1 VSTAVAPETS
11 APAAG
16 RGLFNRDFLLLWQGQ
31 AVSQLG
37 NQAFAVAMMFWT
49 MEATGSASLMGL
61 LMSLA
66 LLPGVLLSPFGGTFA
81 DRYSR
86 VRILVVC
93 DLASGLAVAAL
104 AGLFFAGVPNETAV
118 AAMFATAVFAGIVRA
133 FFQPAIA
140 AALPDLVP
148 APHFMAAN
156 SLNQFSIQISQ
167 LLGQAAGGLLYRV
180 IGAPL
185 LFVLDALSFFYAG
198 ACAAL
203 IRAAPSAPRPAPK
216 SGPLRAFLLETRV
229 GLLFTWNREGLRN
242 VVLIASLINFLLAPF
257 SVLLP
262 FYVQLYLKAG
272 AAWYGFLIAALSA
285 GSIAGFLLAG
295 ALKLAPTARGRLLLA
310 GLVVGPIL
318 LGALGFATAAPLA
331 LLMIFGGGLAFG
343 LVNIYLI
350 TLIQLS
356 TPAELRG
363 RVLGLLTTLT
373 TGLLPLGMAL
383 SGVLGD
389 LTDKNVPLIFGVS
402 GALSVVLTLALAT
415 RPACQAF
422 FATPAPSAPPSASP
436 RVGEEPVEP

>member
-1 VSTAVAPETS
+1 VSGDA
-11 APAAG
+11 

-31 AVSQLG
+31 AISQLG
-37 NQAFAVAMMFWT
+37 NQAFVVAMMFWT

-81 DRYSR
+81 DRHSR
-86 VRILVVC
+86 VRILVIC
-93 DLASGLAVAAL
+93 DLASGLAIAAL
-104 AGLFFAGVPNETAV
+104 AALFYMGASTATAVTGLF
-118 AAMFATAVFAGIVRA
+118 AAAVFAGIVRS

-148 APHFMAAN
+148 APRLMAAN
-156 SLNQFSIQISQ
+156 SLNQLSIQVSQ
-167 LLGQAAGGLLYRV
+167 LLGQAAGGLLFRA

-203 IRAAPSAPRPAPK
+203 IRAAPPAPRPAPEG
-216 SGPLRAFLLETRV
+216 GPLRAFLRETGA
-229 GLLFTWNREGLRN
+229 GLRFTWSREGLRN
-242 VVLIASLINFLLAPF
+242 VMLIAALINFFVAPF
-257 SVLLP
+257 YVLLP

-272 AAWYGFLIAALSA
+272 AAWYGFLLAALSA
-285 GSIAGFLLAG
+285 GSVAGFLLAG
-295 ALKLAPTARGRLLLA
+295 ALKPGPTARGRLLLA

-318 LGALGFATAAPLA
+318 LGALGFATAEPLA
-331 LLMIFGGGLAFG
+331 LLMTFGGGLAFG
-343 LVNIYLI
+343 VVNIYLI

-363 RVLGLLTTLT
+363 RVLGLLTTLA

-383 SGVLGD
+383 AGVLGD
-389 LTDKNVPLIFGVS
+389 LTGKNVPLIFGAS
-402 GALSVVLTLALAT
+402 GALSAILTLALAT
-415 RPACQAF
+415 RPACRAF
-422 FATPAPSAPPSASP
+422 FATPAPSAGPSHHVQPKS
-436 RVGEEPVEP
+436 RSRYS